1 MECMPHARSSTPAVM
16 DLTLR
21 IGELLLANGAG
32 AADVSA
38 TMQAVAHHYGLRHP
52 TVDVTFTTLSM
63 SFQEEPDAV
72 PVMLIRTVKLREIDY
87 EDLTLIDHLVRD
99 IVANRID
106 LAEARAAVA
115 RLTSSGHHRRR
126 IAVTLGWGV
135 MCAGIGVMLGGGWI
149 VCAVAFLAAML
160 IDRLQAQM
168 SRRRL
173 PTFYLQ
179 VVGGAVAT
187 LLAVATAAAFDDV
200 DPSLVVTANII
211 MLLSG
216 IGFMGGLQD
225 ALTGFYITAGAR
237 MTEAVLATGGII
249 AGVSGG
255 LAVGDVLGVDL
266 GRLEPGAFDI
276 ETWPVVASGAA
287 ISAAAFAFASYS
299 PKRVLLPIALI
310 AAAAILITNGV
321 ELVGFGRPWA
331 VGVASFVIGVVAWS
345 VSGFVRVPP
354 LVVVVSA
361 VVPMLPGLSIYR
373 GLALLAEGG
382 AQTSRGLLA
391 IVTAA
396 SVAMAIAAGVILGE
410 YLAQPLKREA
420 RKMEQRLSGPR
431 LVGPLR
437 VRSRRRRSKEVD
449 ASAAGS
455 APGGG
460 VTEAAQPRIQPVR
473 RRPWRRSA

>member
-1 MECMPHARSSTPAVM
+1 M
-16 DLTLR
+16 DLSLR
-21 IGELLLANGAG
+21 IGELLLSNGAG
-32 AADVSA
+32 AADVTA
-38 TMQAVAHHYGLRHP
+38 TMQAVAHHFGLRHP

-63 SFQEEPDAV
+63 SHQEEPDAV
-72 PVMLIRTVKLREIDY
+72 PIMQIRTVKQREIDY
-87 EDLTLIDHLVRD
+87 EDLTRIDHLVRD
-99 IVANRID
+99 ILANRVD
-106 LAEARAAVA
+106 LVNARSAVA
-115 RLTSSGHHRRR
+115 RLTSSGHHRHR

-135 MCAGIGVMLGGGWI
+135 MCAGVGVMFGGEWI
-149 VCAVAFLAAML
+149 VCTVAFLAAVL
-160 IDRLQAQM
+160 IDRIQAAM
-168 SRRRL
+168 ARRRL

-187 LLAVATAAAFDDV
+187 LLAVATAAVSWEV

-237 MTEAVLATGGII
+237 MTEALLATGGII

-255 LAVGDVLGVDL
+255 LAVGDVLGVDV
-266 GRLEPGAFDI
+266 GRLEPGAFGI
-276 ETWPVVASGAA
+276 ESWPVVASGAA
-287 ISAAAFAFASYS
+287 IAAAGFAFASYS
-299 PKRVLLPIALI
+299 PKRVLVPIALI
-310 AAAAILITNGV
+310 AAVAILITNGV

-331 VGVASFVIGVVAWS
+331 VGVASFVIGLVAWS
-345 VSGFVRVPP
+345 VSGLVKVPP

-373 GLALLAEGG
+373 GLALLGEGG

-391 IVTAA
+391 LVTAA

-410 YLAQPLKREA
+410 YVAQPLKREA

-437 VRSRRRRSKEVD
+437 TRGRRTRR
-449 ASAAGS
+449 A
-455 APGGG
+455 
-460 VTEAAQPRIQPVR
+460 R
-473 RRPWRRSA
+473 